1 MAEAISK
8 EPIEA
13 YAAAIFEIGRAE
25 GELEKVER
33 ELLTIAQT
41 FTTSNELRDA
51 LTNPQLSVERKQGII
66 DDLIGGRASS
76 LTVGLVSFIVGQ
88 GRASELPAIVDAVVN
103 QAAASRAKAVAEIRS
118 AVPLDDSTLER
129 LVAVLARV
137 TGKELEVKAIVDP
150 DLVGGVV
157 ARVGDVVI
165 DGSVA
170 RRLAEMRQ
178 VLTNV

>member
-1 MAEAISK
+1 
-8 EPIEA
+8 
-13 YAAAIFEIGRAE
+13 
-25 GELEKVER
+25 V
-33 ELLTIAQT
+33 
-41 FTTSNELRDA
+41 
-51 LTNPQLSVERKQGII
+51 
-66 DDLIGGRASS
+66 
-76 LTVGLVSFIVGQ
+76 VS
-88 GRASELPAIVDAVVN
+88 

-118 AVPLDDSTLER
+118 AVPLDESTLER
-129 LVAVLARV
+129 LVAVLTRV
-137 TGKELEVKAIVDP
+137 TGKDLEVKAIVDP